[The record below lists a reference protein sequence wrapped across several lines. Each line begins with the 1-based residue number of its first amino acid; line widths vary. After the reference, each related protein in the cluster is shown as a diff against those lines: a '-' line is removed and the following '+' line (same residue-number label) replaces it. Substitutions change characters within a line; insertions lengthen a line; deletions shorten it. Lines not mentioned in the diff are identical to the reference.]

1 MAQNETIS
9 VKRIPFYLFLILLG
23 FLAFYVYDRVINR
36 DNSGAANPIPTK
48 AGPITKE
55 MADAYIS
62 NYLAAQDSL
71 GDAYK
76 LVTADGKTTLRG
88 FWISRESLK
97 GMDESIRKIDKLA
110 NIVGYS
116 VYFGKAE
123 PYSKNKN
130 QALTL
135 IIRGTVPGKSGQK
148 GTTVQKTL
156 KLTDDEVED
165 EGDFYD
171 HTDACP
177 ERCGE
182 PEPKPQP

>member
-23 FLAFYVYDRVINR
+23 FLSFYVYDRVINR
-36 DNSGAANPIPTK
+36 DNDGAANPIPTK

-55 MADAYIS
+55 VADAYIS

-71 GDAYK
+71 GDANK

-123 PYSKNKN
+123 PYSKNKS

-135 IIRGTVPGKSGQK
+135 IIRGTVPGKAVLETK
-148 GTTVQKTL
+148 GRAL
-156 KLTDDEVED
+156 YDGTDSVISDL
-165 EGDFYD
+165 GDFYD
-171 HTDACP
+171 HTDPCP
-177 ERCGE
+177 TLCGE
-182 PEPKPQP
+182 PKPRP

>member
-23 FLAFYVYDRVINR
+23 FLSFYVYDRVIKR
-36 DNSGAANPIPTK
+36 DNDGTNPIPTK

-55 MADAYIS
+55 VADAYIS

-88 FWISRESLK
+88 FWISKASLK
-97 GMDESIRKIDKLA
+97 GMDESIKKIDKLS

-135 IIRGTVPGKSGQK
+135 IIRGTVPGKAGK
-148 GTTVQKTL
+148 ANVATKRLVTG
-156 KLTDDEVED
+156 DGEVED
-165 EGDFYD
+165 LGDFYD

-182 PEPKPQP
+182 PEPTTPQL